1 VVTELTAALPAAGLA
16 IYAMRGEPVRV
27 GLRLAAG
34 ALPFAAGLAAYNDAC
49 FGSPFAT
56 GYAYL
61 GRFPEISEYG
71 IGGFGPPRLEALVGL
86 TLSPFRGLF
95 VYSPFLLLA
104 VPGWL
109 LLRRRR
115 AEDAWLALGC
125 VVPLWLVISGWH
137 DWKGGAAL
145 GPRNLLVGVPFLL
158 PPAALAYASFPRGSV
173 RRGAAA
179 ALLALSWLVIGAA
192 TASAGDFPPPSLA
205 NPLREYF
212 LPRLLAGELTPNLG
226 MLAGLRGAAS
236 LVGLLLPA
244 ALLLLPHVRPP
255 KAEATGAPGA

>member
-1 VVTELTAALPAAGLA
+1 MTAALPAAGLTL
-16 IYAMRGEPVRV
+16 YALRGSPWRA
-27 GLRLAAG
+27 GLRLIAG
-34 ALPFAAGLAAYNDAC
+34 GLPFAAVLAVYNNAC

-56 GYAYL
+56 GYRYL

-71 IGGFGPPRLEALVGL
+71 MGGFGPPRLEALLGL

-104 VPGWL
+104 LPGWL

-115 AEDAWLALGC
+115 AEEAWLALGC
-125 VVPLWLVISGWH
+125 VLVLWLLIAGWH

-158 PPAALAYASFPRGSV
+158 PPAALAYSSCPRGSAS
-173 RRGAAA
+173 RHAAT

-192 TASAGDFPPPSLA
+192 TVSAGDFPPPSVA
-205 NPLREYF
+205 NPLRDYF
-212 LPRLLAGELTPNLG
+212 LPRLLGGELTPNLG
-226 MLAGLRGAAS
+226 MLAGLRGVGS
-236 LVGLLLPA
+236 LAGLLIPA
-244 ALLLLPHVRPP
+244 ALLLVRPRRRP
-255 KAEATGAPGA
+255 KAEGAGAGP